1 MNEEIRLSF
10 PLSRL
15 MKGLAMSDSLEKNQG
30 DDAVV
35 PTPGK
40 QQGLFN
46 KSLATNLTALL
57 CVGAGYLMKAPAGP
71 VVLNVGLFAFSGAL
85 TNWLAIHMLFEKVPG
100 FYGSGVIPARFEDFK
115 GGIHQLIMQQFFT
128 HENITRF
135 FEGDSGKVADGVD
148 LDPLIQSM
156 DLDPAFEALKTA
168 VLESK
173 FGATLA
179 MFGGAAALEP
189 MKPGFEEKMRVAI
202 SEIAASPEF
211 QAKLKSLM
219 TGGEGDHAEL
229 LTRVS
234 VIVDK
239 RLDELTPTMVKE
251 IIQKMIRDHLGWLVV
266 WGGVCGGLI
275 GLLAGFVS

>member
-1 MNEEIRLSF
+1 LSF
-10 PLSRL
+10 SFFHSKKALQ
-15 MKGLAMSDSLEKNQG
+15 MSDSSNKDQSGDWAVPSSGKTQG
-30 DDAVV
+30 A
-35 PTPGK
+35 
-40 QQGLFN
+40 LN
-46 KSLATNLTALL
+46 KSLATNLIALL
-57 CVGAGYLMKAPAGP
+57 CVLVGWFLEDPIRG

-128 HENITRF
+128 HENIARF
-135 FEGDSGKVADGVD
+135 FEGDSGEAAEGVD
-148 LDPLIQSM
+148 LDPVILSM
-156 DLDPAFEALKTA
+156 NLDPAFEALKVA

-202 SEIAASPEF
+202 SEIAGTPDF

-219 TGGEGDHAEL
+219 TGGESDHSEL

-251 IIQKMIRDHLGWLVV
+251 IIQQMIRDHLGWLVV

-275 GLLAGFVS
+275 GLVAGFVS

>member
-1 MNEEIRLSF
+1 
-10 PLSRL
+10 
-15 MKGLAMSDSLEKNQG
+15 MKGPEMTDSSMKDPGG
-30 DDAVV
+30 DWAV
-35 PTPGK
+35 PSSGRK
-40 QQGLFN
+40 HGLLN

-57 CVGAGYLMKAPAGP
+57 CVLAGWFLDDPLRG

-115 GGIHQLIMQQFFT
+115 DGIHQLIMQQFFT
-128 HENITRF
+128 HENIARF
-135 FEGDSGKVADGVD
+135 FEGGSEGKAED
-148 LDPLIQSM
+148 LDLEPVIQSM
-156 DLDPAFEALKTA
+156 NLDPAFDALKTA

-173 FGATLA
+173 FGATLS

-189 MKPGFEEKMRVAI
+189 MRPGFEEKMRLAI
-202 SEIAASPEF
+202 SKIAGTPDF
-211 QAKLKSLM
+211 QSKLKSLM
-219 TGGEGDHAEL
+219 TGGEGDHSGL

-251 IIQKMIRDHLGWLVV
+251 IIQQMIRDHLGWLVV

-275 GLLAGFVS
+275 GLAAAFIS